1 MKKSFLSLAGLAMIA
16 SLFVGVAGALNF
28 DEVFLWEPTVT
39 DYQRIL
45 QEYDSTWWY
54 TDNDFL
60 STSMDGLELTLESAV
75 IEDWSLSPIPN
86 YQLFV
91 SPYRVS
97 RLRDGDASVD
107 PAQISTFRFEYKW
120 AENASFSF
128 SPDGWF
134 NPSQIYYGFISPL
147 DEYDDFGTPS
157 TEFCFIL
164 NEWQVQFSEGCDALE
179 LLIAPVENEPAVAEN
194 IPDDVVLDE
203 LDWEHWAAGCVG
215 MELANITHTVD
226 ENNVITLRWT
236 SVGDPNTNVEIAI
249 FNPNEEAYQKLA
261 DVKMSAEKYA
271 YKMQWNG
278 EHNFV
283 LTNGCG
289 KEVGYKVDSAIKTPV
304 QPEIVPPATWPAE
317 NIFMI
322 LIAAIVLYGAYTIFF
337 RKSE

>member
-1 MKKSFLSLAGLAMIA
+1 MIA
-16 SLFVGVAGALNF
+16 SLFVGVAGALDF
-28 DEVFLWEPTVT
+28 DEVFVWEPTVT
-39 DYQRIL
+39 HYQKIL
-45 QEYDSTWWY
+45 QEYDSTRWY

-60 STSMDGLELTLESAV
+60 STSMDWLELTLESAV
-75 IEDWSLSPIPN
+75 IRDAYTAPVTN

-97 RLRDGDASVD
+97 KLRDGDTSVD
-107 PAQISTFRFEYKW
+107 PTQIKTFRFEYKW

-128 SPDGWF
+128 SPDEWF
-134 NPSQIYYGFISPL
+134 NPSQIYYGFISPI
-147 DEYDDFGTPS
+147 DEYDEVGTPS

-179 LLIAPVENEPAVAEN
+179 LLIAPVENEPAGSE
-194 IPDDVVLDE
+194 ILPDDVVLDE

-304 QPEIVPPATWPAE
+304 QPEIVPPATGPAE